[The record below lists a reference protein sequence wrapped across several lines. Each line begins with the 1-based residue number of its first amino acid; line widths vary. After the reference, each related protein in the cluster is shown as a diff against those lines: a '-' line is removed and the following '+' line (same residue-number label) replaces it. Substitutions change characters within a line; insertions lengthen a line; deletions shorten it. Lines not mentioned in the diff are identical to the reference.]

1 MCHRSPGAPKK
12 MASKS
17 PLEEIIET
25 LLQTTWWA
33 SFIVA
38 VGAYILFQSVIPG
51 ILASSK
57 VMVGVAAMS
66 KGIAPIAAIFFCCIG
81 VLVWFKTKRKAKLVD
96 QQADINSVRSLSW
109 KQFEEL
115 VGEIGRRKGYRVVE
129 NFGGG
134 ADGGVDVR
142 FKKDGKLVLVQ
153 CKNWKAQKVNVKVV
167 RELYGVM
174 AAEGAHGGLVVT
186 AGTYTKDAL
195 DFAKGKSIDLIDGQK
210 LEKMVADVHRGE
222 GQFQRSKVSQ
232 TQPTQG
238 NKYDNWDHPGHT
250 DKKQCPSCGSD
261 MVKRVAKKGPST
273 GNKFWGCSTFPRC
286 RAVEN
291 V

>member
-1 MCHRSPGAPKK
+1 
-12 MASKS
+12 MARKS

-25 LLQTTWWA
+25 LLQSAWWA

-38 VGAYILFQSVIPG
+38 VCAYFFFYSVIPEIFEG
-51 ILASSK
+51 NKI
-57 VMVGVAAMS
+57 MVAVVGMS
-66 KGIAPIAAIFFCCIG
+66 KGLAPIAAVFFC
-81 VLVWFKTKRKAKLVD
+81 LVGGFVWLNTKRKAKLVD
-96 QQADINSVRSLSW
+96 RQADINSVRSLTW
-109 KQFEEL
+109 KEFEEL
-115 VGEIGRRKGYRVVE
+115 IGEIGRRKGYQVIE
-129 NFGGG
+129 NFGSG

-210 LEKMVADVHRGE
+210 LEKLVADVRRGE
-222 GQFQRSKVSQ
+222 GQFQTSKDKLMREVKR
-232 TQPTQG
+232 QPSQG
-238 NKYDNWDHPGHT
+238 NQYDSLAHPAHT
-250 DKKQCPSCGSD
+250 VQKICPSCGSD
-261 MVKRVAKKGPST
+261 MVRRVAKNGPNA
-273 GNKFWGCSTFPRC
+273 GNKFWGCSAFPKC

-291 V
+291 I

>member
-1 MCHRSPGAPKK
+1 
-12 MASKS
+12 MARKS

-25 LLQTTWWA
+25 LLQTVWWG

-38 VGAYILFQSVIPG
+38 VVAYIFFAFVIPQ
-51 ILASSK
+51 ILEGSK
-57 VMVGVAAMS
+57 ILVGVAGMS
-66 KGIAPIAAIFFCCIG
+66 KGIAPYAVIFFCFIG
-81 VLVWFKTKRKAKLVD
+81 GLAFLNTKRKAKLVD
-96 QQADINSVRSLSW
+96 RQADINSIRSLSW

-115 VGEIGRRKGYRVVE
+115 VGEIGRRKGYQVIK
-129 NFGGG
+129 NIGGG

-142 FKKDGKLVLVQ
+142 FKKDGNLVLVQ

-210 LEKMVADVHRGE
+210 LEKMVAEVCRGE
-222 GQFQRSKVSQ
+222 GQFQTSKDKMIREAKR
-232 TQPTQG
+232 QPSQG
-238 NKYDNWDHPGHT
+238 NQYDTLVHPAHT
-250 DKKQCPSCGSD
+250 VQKICPSCGSD
-261 MVKRVAKKGPST
+261 MVKRVAKKGSNI
-273 GNKFWGCSTFPRC
+273 GNQFWGCSAFPKC

-291 V
+291 I

>member
-1 MCHRSPGAPKK
+1 
-12 MASKS
+12 
-17 PLEEIIET
+17 
-25 LLQTTWWA
+25 
-33 SFIVA
+33 
-38 VGAYILFQSVIPG
+38 
-51 ILASSK
+51 
-57 VMVGVAAMS
+57 
-66 KGIAPIAAIFFCCIG
+66 
-81 VLVWFKTKRKAKLVD
+81 
-96 QQADINSVRSLSW
+96 LSW

-115 VGEIGRRKGYRVVE
+115 LGEIGRRKGYQVIE

-186 AGTYTKDAL
+186 AGAYTKDAL

-210 LEKMVADVHRGE
+210 LEKMVAEVRRGE
-222 GQFQRSKVSQ
+222 GQFQTRRGPQVQPSQ
-232 TQPTQG
+232 GGYETLA
-238 NKYDNWDHPGHT
+238 KSV
-250 DKKQCPSCGSD
+250 KKICPSCGSD
-261 MVKRVAKKGPST
+261 MVKRVAKQGPNT
-273 GNKFWGCSTFPRC
+273 GNQFWGCSMFPRC

>member
-1 MCHRSPGAPKK
+1 MRSTK
-12 MASKS
+12 MARKS
-17 PLEEIIET
+17 EFEKLIDS
-25 LLQTTWWA
+25 LLQSAWWA

-38 VGAYILFQSVIPG
+38 VLAYTFFTFVIPG
-51 ILASSK
+51 ILDGSK
-57 VMVGVAAMS
+57 LLVGVAGMS
-66 KGIAPIAAIFFCCIG
+66 KSIAPYAAIFFCFIG
-81 VLVWFKTKRKAKLVD
+81 GLAWFNVKRKAKLVD
-96 QQADINSVRSLSW
+96 RQADINSIRSLSW

-115 VGEIGRRKGYRVVE
+115 LGEIGRRKGYQVIE

-186 AGTYTKDAL
+186 AGTYTQDAL
-195 DFAKGKSIDLIDGQK
+195 DFAKDKSIDLIGGQK
-210 LEKMVADVHRGE
+210 LEKMVAEVRRGE
-222 GQFQRSKVSQ
+222 GQFQTSRGPQVQPSQ
-232 TQPTQG
+232 GGYETLA
-238 NKYDNWDHPGHT
+238 KSV
-250 DKKQCPSCGSD
+250 KKSCPSCGSD
-261 MVKRVAKKGPST
+261 MVKRVAKKGPNT
-273 GNKFWGCSTFPRC
+273 GNQFWGCSTFPKC